1 MDVSGYS
8 PRDRDTAEERMS
20 QDNHPRGG
28 DTTEQ
33 WSGSGYSSRDG
44 DTAEDRMTQ
53 DTQPRGGDTTKQRGD
68 SGGYSS
74 RDGDTPEERM
84 SQDPQPRDGDT
95 AEEQRWALTL
105 ANWSNAWQRSNTRPE
120 VGRSERS
127 YFFEKPKAKIM
138 PSTLIVVDP
147 YV

>member
-1 MDVSGYS
+1 
-8 PRDRDTAEERMS
+8 MS
-20 QDNHPRGG
+20 QDTHPRGG

-44 DTAEDRMTQ
+44 DTAEYRMTQ

-74 RDGDTPEERM
+74 RDGDTAEERM
-84 SQDPQPRDGDT
+84 SQDPQTRDGDT

-105 ANWSNAWQRSNTRPE
+105 ANRSNA
-120 VGRSERS
+120 
-127 YFFEKPKAKIM
+127 
-138 PSTLIVVDP
+138 
-147 YV
+147 